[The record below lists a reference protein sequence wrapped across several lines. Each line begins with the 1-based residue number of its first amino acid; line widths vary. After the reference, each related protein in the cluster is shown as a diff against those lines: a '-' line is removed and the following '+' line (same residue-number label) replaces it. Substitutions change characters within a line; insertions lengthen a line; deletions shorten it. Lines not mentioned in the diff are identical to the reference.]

1 MKKKKGAFI
10 IGLFV
15 LVGMAILVG
24 VIFWLSANQFMKERR
39 FFVTYFNTSVEG
51 LEKGSAVKYQ
61 GVLCGRVTEIG
72 VAPDSLLIEVVMQID
87 PNVKIF
93 DKLRIQIAMA
103 GITGGSFLQLH
114 FPKLDM
120 SEKYPAIKGFIP
132 PYQVIK
138 SSPSGFEEITLAAEK
153 VINNMLDLD
162 INQISKS
169 SVDFFKSGKSLMDN
183 TSDVVANKELIDIIS
198 NLNNS
203 SLTLLE
209 VVNKINNSEVYD
221 NANQTSQN
229 LLISS
234 QKLQFMLDSLTLQI
248 VQLKL
253 PQYVDKVYLKYD
265 SLINTTSS
273 SIKNVAFRSEGA
285 LMTIQETLE
294 QIKITNRHLQKTLRA
309 LSDNPSSIFLTEP
322 PPEER

>member
-1 MKKKKGAFI
+1 MKKKKGAFL

-15 LVGMAILVG
+15 LVGTAILVG

-39 FFVTYFNTSVEG
+39 FFVTYFSTSVEG

-61 GVLCGRVTEIG
+61 GVLCGRVTDIR
-72 VAPDSLLIEVVMQID
+72 VAPDSLLIEVIMQID

-93 DKLRIQIAMA
+93 DDLRIQIAMA

-114 FPKLDM
+114 FPKSDM
-120 SEKYPAIKGFIP
+120 ANKYPKIDGFTP

-162 INQISKS
+162 VNRLSQS
-169 SVDFFKSGKSLMDN
+169 SIDFFKSGKSLMDN
-183 TSDVVANKELIDIIS
+183 TSGLVTNKELFDIIT

-221 NANQTSQN
+221 NANETSRN
-229 LLISS
+229 LLITS
-234 QKLQFMLDSLTLQI
+234 QKLQYMLDSLTLQI
-248 VQLKL
+248 VNLKL

-265 SLINTTSS
+265 TLINTTSN

-294 QIKITNRHLQKTLRA
+294 QLKITNRYLQKSLRA

-322 PPEER
+322 PKEER

>member
-1 MKKKKGAFI
+1 MKKTKGAFL
-10 IGLFV
+10 IGMFV
-15 LVGMAILVG
+15 LVGAAILVG
-24 VIFWLSANQFMKERR
+24 LIFWLSANQFMKERR

-61 GVLCGRVTEIG
+61 GVLCGRVTKIG

-87 PNVKIF
+87 PNVKIY
-93 DKLRIQIAMA
+93 DNLRIQIAMA

-114 FPKLDM
+114 FPKPEMANMHPNID
-120 SEKYPAIKGFIP
+120 GFTP
-132 PYQVIK
+132 PFQVIK
-138 SSPSGFEEITLAAEK
+138 SSPSGFEEITLAAQQ

-162 INQISKS
+162 VNQISKS
-169 SVDFFKSGKSLMDN
+169 SVDFFKSGSSLMDN
-183 TSDVVANKELIDIIS
+183 TKALVKNKEIYDILS

-209 VVNKINNSEVYD
+209 VVSKLNNSEVYE
-221 NANQTSQN
+221 NANQTSKN
-229 LLISS
+229 LLITS
-234 QKLQFMLDSLTLQI
+234 QKLQYMIDSLTLQI
-248 VQLKL
+248 VDLKL
-253 PQYVDKVYLKYD
+253 PNYIDKVYMKYD
-265 SLINTTSS
+265 SLINTTSG
-273 SIKNVAFRSEGA
+273 SISKVTFRSEGA

-322 PPEER
+322 PKEEK